1 MGVLKPF
8 ILEDFDRKK
17 PFSSFLPGVA
27 GLKGIPLWT
36 YYANRGQGITS
47 VGSKD
52 KNGSIIEFNPAC
64 IAYEKVST
72 QGFRTFIKINNQD
85 VIEIF
90 GPRTKDSK
98 VKRTMYI
105 TGASFAIEEE
115 NVDEGY
121 RYTVKYFGLANM
133 PLGALVRRVKFE
145 ALKDNLQIELLD
157 GTTQVL
163 PQGISNGAYKDCGN
177 LMRSWIDVYHM
188 EDNTPFYTMRAS
200 SSDEAEVKGI
210 ETGNFFLAKNDN
222 KLMKVISDLEV
233 IFGYDNSRTYPVNF
247 KDNSLKELLNK
258 KQYVTNKIPCAFVG
272 IEKSLN
278 KGTSIEI
285 EEMLGYLPTYDLLV
299 KNLDKILAENFFE
312 EKEIESE
319 MLIKELTDDVKTETN
334 YPLFDEYM
342 RQSYL
347 DNFLRGG
354 YPVKLGKNKPT
365 AYYIYS
371 RKHGDPERDYNWFNL
386 EPEYYS
392 QGNGNFRDVNQNRRN
407 DVIFNNFL
415 GDKNIKLFMDLIALD
430 GYNPLVINGSTYL
443 LNEGVNP
450 ESLSEQILG
459 NINKNFVNILKD
471 YFTPGR
477 IINFFVKE
485 NVTPILP
492 DDEILDIIFENSTEQ
507 IEAVFGEGYWIDH
520 FTYNLD
526 LIKSYLYVYPEKED
540 ELLFDDSSYKYFYN
554 PVYVLPRKEKI
565 GLTKDGRVRQY
576 GSTKEITDE
585 EKAEIKYNLYHS
597 NWAKTADGKVLTV
610 NLMAKLVSLITV
622 KFASRDPFGYG
633 LMMDANKPGWNDAMN
648 GLPGLLSSGISEMLE
663 LKRLLDYTNSAFRF
677 GAKGLEKTI
686 LLPVEVSD
694 LLKQIKNNIYEL
706 NEHKIDKIEYFNLT
720 QNALEEYREK
730 VKLGIVSGLVEWEGS
745 KLYIHLGLMRAQV
758 DIKISE
764 LKEQFDILPTY
775 LRYDVVDYQKLDG
788 YTSYGLQKIDPARY
802 EMKALPAFLE
812 APARALKTK
821 LDENILR
828 KQYEEVKNSGMY
840 DQKLHTYR
848 TSCSLENETLE
859 IGRIRAFTPG
869 WLERESNFMHMTFK
883 FLYGLLKSENYDD
896 FFEEIRTNFPPFM
909 DPEIY
914 GRSVLENSSFIA
926 TSCNPDPAV
935 HGEGFVARLSGSNT
949 EVLSMWL
956 IMMFGHYP
964 FGVREKELTL
974 RLKPILPIDFFK
986 EGIVKTT
993 FLKSIEVIYTNLTNL
1008 HSYDQMVVV
1017 DRYELIGSDGKI
1029 AKVINSPVI
1038 VGEDAIDV
1046 RDHKYPQ
1053 IKVYLGY
1060 KNNK

>member
-27 GLKGIPLWT
+27 GLRGIPLWT

-72 QGFRTFIKINNQD
+72 QGFRTFIKINNKD

-90 GPRTKDSK
+90 GPRTKDSTL
-98 VKRTMYI
+98 KRTMYI
-105 TGASFAIEEE
+105 NGASFTIEEE
-115 NVDEGY
+115 NLVEGY
-121 RYTVKYFGLANM
+121 RYTVKYFGLPNM
-133 PLGALVRRVKFE
+133 PIGALVRRVKLE
-145 ALKDNLQIELLD
+145 ALKDNLKIELLD

-163 PQGISNGAYKDCGN
+163 PQGLTNGAYKDCGN
-177 LMRSWIDVYHM
+177 LMRSWIDVYHL
-188 EDNTPFYTMRAS
+188 DNNTPFYTMRAS
-200 SSDEAEVKGI
+200 SSDEAEVKEV
-210 ETGNFFLAKNDN
+210 ETGNFFLAKSDN
-222 KLMKVISDLEV
+222 KLMKVISDLEI
-233 IFGYDNSRTYPVNF
+233 IFGYDNSRTTPVNF
-247 KDNSLKELLNK
+247 NTTSLKELFSH

-272 IEKSLN
+272 VEKDLT
-278 KGTSIEI
+278 KGSCIEI
-285 EEMLGYLPTYDLLV
+285 DEMLGYLPTYDLLT
-299 KNLDKILAENFFE
+299 KNLDEILSENFFE
-312 EKEIESE
+312 GKENESE

-334 YPLFDEYM
+334 YQLFDEYM

-354 YPVKLGKNKPT
+354 YPVKLGNKKPT
-365 AYYIYS
+365 PYYIYS

-386 EPEYYS
+386 EPEFYS

-443 LNEGVNP
+443 INDDVDKNE
-450 ESLSEQILG
+450 LSIKILG
-459 NINKNFVNILKD
+459 NVNEKFVKILSD
-471 YFTPGR
+471 YFTPGK

-485 NVTPILP
+485 EVVPLLN
-492 DDEILDIIFENSTEQ
+492 DDDILDIIFENSTEQ

-526 LIKSYLYVYPEKED
+526 LIETYLYVYPEREK
-540 ELLFDDSSYKYFYN
+540 ELLFNDYSYKYFYN
-554 PVYVLPRKEKI
+554 PVYVLPRKERI
-565 GLTKDGRVRQY
+565 GLTKDGKVRQY
-576 GSTKEITDE
+576 GSTKEISE
-585 EKAEIKYNLYHS
+585 SEKISINYNPYHS
-597 NWAKTADGKVLTV
+597 NWAKTADGKVVKV
-610 NLMAKLVSLITV
+610 NLLAKLISLILV

-633 LMMDANKPGWNDAMN
+633 LLMDANKPGWNDAMN
-648 GLPGLLSSGISEMLE
+648 GLPGLLSSGIAETLE
-663 LKRLLDYTNSAFRF
+663 LRRLIDYTYSASN
-677 GAKGLEKTI
+677 LVMTTI
-686 LLPVEVSD
+686 DETIKLPNEIVE
-694 LLKQIKNNIYEL
+694 LYNKIHTNIKEL
-706 NEHKIDKIEYFNLT
+706 NTKVIDENEYFNLT
-720 QNALEEYREK
+720 QNALEEYRDK
-730 VKLGIVSGLVEWEGS
+730 VKLGVVSGLT
-745 KLYIHLGLMRAQV
+745 
-758 DIKISE
+758 E
-764 LKEQFDILPTY
+764 LKCVAAHVTLGSMKTIIDDKIEELEKKYDILPTY
-775 LRYDVVDYQKLDG
+775 IRYDVVDYQKLNG
-788 YTSYGLQKIDPARY
+788 TTPYGLQKIDPIEY

-812 APARALKTK
+812 APARALKTMHNK
-821 LDENILR
+821 ELAV
-828 KQYEEVKNSGMY
+828 KQYSDIKFSEMY

-883 FLYGLLKSENYDD
+883 YLYGLLKSEAYDE
-896 FFEEIRTNFPPFM
+896 FFEEIKTNFPAFM
-909 DPEIY
+909 DPNIY
-914 GRSVLENSSFIA
+914 GRSVFENSSFIA

-956 IMMFGHYP
+956 IMMFGHNP
-964 FGVREKELTL
+964 FRVSREKLTL
-974 RLKPILPIDFFK
+974 SLKPILPIDFFK

-993 FLKSIEVIYTNLTNL
+993 FLKSIEVIYINLTNL

-1017 DRYELIGSDGKI
+1017 DHYELIGSNGKV

-1046 RDHKYPQ
+1046 REKKYPQ

-1060 KNNK
+1060 NK